1 MFLKVCTVTDQ
12 TQPNRIIKA
21 DPNQIPVPESAF
33 CVRLGSAS
41 SPLWQTQSRPQ
52 ADPEQT

>member
-21 DPNQIPVPESAF
+21 DPNQIPIPGSAF